1 MQPNSRRP
9 HCTTAP
15 EYPIDRKIWMWRNLC
30 SSGED
35 HRGPRCSPH
44 TKGCTRFSGGQL
56 LKTLKRLNE
65 LPVTVDILAVSYDL
79 FQEIGWHQNV
89 VMDTGIGKT
98 VNGFRKH
105 DVIGERAKNLVS
117 KWKKLVPQEVERST
131 NTLEEREFSYNKG
144 VSKKQHRELSPEDYR
159 QTFQTPHGESY
170 ESNYVPVKGRRL
182 LESEKTYTYSS
193 HGYQSSKSHS
203 KEHVERWTKSPPMED
218 YDDKIDSSDEDAEQP
233 MEPPKSFHKTHQD
246 HYGSRAEMG
255 MGRNKE
261 HKSSHKEKQHSVL
274 KGEEKYK
281 LSSLQTQDKMN
292 QSCSKEQ
299 YNHRDQEDTSVTSS
313 HKKPRLQT
321 EQNLDDRKHKHKS
334 SDKWKSD
341 HDEQRN
347 TLDKPKEKTI
357 SSKQKEDVESKKSK
371 SSEKIQTLQKDPTN
385 VVAVDEFEQPT
396 MSFESY
402 LSYDQPQKR
411 KKKVS
416 KPVARKVKE
425 TRQLKLRGSDKPLSK
440 SGSKSSNS
448 SYDEQ
453 NVEEKK
459 KAKRHAKDVPHV
471 KSKKM
476 MIDVVPVL
484 PDIQLPLIQPHYRPL
499 PSMDFTPLSPPKR
512 KAVSILSEEDLG
524 FTGRRFNS
532 KMQVYS
538 GSKIV
543 YLPKMM
549 SLFEQCIRVLQNNV
563 DSIHEV
569 GGVPFEILEPVL
581 ERCTPDQLYRI
592 ENCNPVFVEETDH
605 LWLRH
610 CQRDFKNQD
619 RQEFESW
626 REMYLRLHDE
636 REQKLRAI
644 TQSISSAHASKP
656 KGRQAKLAFLNTE
669 VKPPRDVRRRQERHG
684 TGMSIPAPPR
694 IKMHS
699 NSGSGGGNQSFD
711 SPGPSTSHGSS
722 ASSLTTPNSGGGVY
736 ESKKPQ
742 VKKIAPMMAKTIK
755 FFKNRFNRR

>member
-1 MQPNSRRP
+1 MAADGVQEKVLKLQSRLSATQEP
-9 HCTTAP
+9 
-15 EYPIDRKIWMWRNLC
+15 K
-30 SSGED
+30 
-35 HRGPRCSPH
+35 
-44 TKGCTRFSGGQL
+44 KL

-65 LPVTVDILAVSYDL
+65 LPVTVDILA
-79 FQEIGWHQNV
+79 
-89 VMDTGIGKT
+89 DTGIGKT

-105 DVIGERAKNLVS
+105 DVIGESAKNLVS

-131 NTLEEREFSYNKG
+131 NTLEEREFTYNKG
-144 VSKKQHRELSPEDYR
+144 VSKKKHREPSPEDYR

-170 ESNYVPVKGRRL
+170 ESNYEHVPVKGRHS
-182 LESEKTYTYSS
+182 LETEKSYTYSS
-193 HGYQSSKSHS
+193 HGYQSKSHS
-203 KEHVERWTKSPPMED
+203 KEHVERWTKSPPVED
-218 YDDKIDSSDEDAEQP
+218 YGNKIDSSDEDAEQTMQP
-233 MEPPKSFHKTHQD
+233 FKSFHKTHQD
-246 HYGSRAEMG
+246 HHSSRAEVG
-255 MGRNKE
+255 TGRDKD

-281 LSSLQTQDKMN
+281 LSSLQMQDKTDK
-292 QSCSKEQ
+292 SCSKEQ
-299 YNHRDQEDTSVTSS
+299 YNHRDQGDYTSVSSS

-321 EQNLDDRKHKHKS
+321 EENFDDRKYKHRG
-334 SDKWKSD
+334 SDKQKFD
-341 HDEQRN
+341 HDEQRS
-347 TLDKPKEKTI
+347 TLDKPKEKPT
-357 SSKQKEDVESKKSK
+357 SSKPKEEVESKKSK
-371 SSEKIQTLQKDPTN
+371 SAEKNQSASFQKDSTDAA
-385 VVAVDEFEQPT
+385 VADEFEEPT

-411 KKKVS
+411 KKKIS
-416 KPVARKVKE
+416 KPASGKVKE
-425 TRQLKLRGSDKPLSK
+425 TQQLKSRGSGKSTSK
-440 SGSKSSNS
+440 LGSKGSSS
-448 SYDEQ
+448 SYGEQ

-459 KAKRHAKDVPHV
+459 KAKRRPEDVPHV

-484 PDIQLPLIQPHYRPL
+484 PDIPLPNIQPNYRPL
-499 PSMDFTPLSPPKR
+499 PSMDLTPLSPPKR

-592 ENCNPVFVEETDH
+592 ENCNPTFVEETDH

-610 CQRDFKNQD
+610 CKRDFKNQD

-669 VKPPRDVRRRQERHG
+669 VKPPRDVRRRQEKHG
-684 TGMSIPAPPR
+684 TGMSVPAPLR
-694 IKMHS
+694 IKMQS
-699 NSGSGGGNQSFD
+699 QIGNSSSGGGNQSFD
-711 SPGPSTSHGSS
+711 GPGPSSSHGSS
-722 ASSLTTPNSGGGVY
+722 ASSVTIPNSGGGIH
-736 ESKKPQ
+736 ESKKQ

-755 FFKNRFNRR
+755 FFKNRFSRR